1 MKEYKLTPIETDIAE
16 NAATQEEINSFMA
29 TVDTDYLAQFGFTRE
44 QVLAEND
51 VAFDSLEDLYNIHT
65 EHNLGI
71 SSQMPM
77 LMRSQTVRIIMALPW
92 MWRSRRVERSVTPTQ
107 REILQ

>member
-1 MKEYKLTPIETDIAE
+1 MKEYRLIPIETDIAE

-29 TVDTDYLAQFGFTRE
+29 TVDSDYLAQFGFTRE

-65 EHNLGI
+65 EHNLGDLI
-71 SSQMPM
+71 A
-77 LMRSQTVRIIMALPW
+77 V
-92 MWRSRRVERSVTPTQ
+92 
-107 REILQ
+107 